1 MGIKIA
7 IVEFDKNNKAKKI
20 DYFRNN
26 TKGIGDFLI
35 LLNKELSKNNYN
47 IRIRKVEEKWE
58 R

>member
-1 MGIKIA
+1 MGLKIA
-7 IVEFDKNNKAKKI
+7 IVEFDKENKAQKI

-35 LLNKELSKNNYN
+35 LLNSELRKNNYN
-47 IRIRKVEEKWE
+47 IRITKVDEE

>member
-1 MGIKIA
+1 MGLKIA
-7 IVEFDKNNKAKKI
+7 IIEFDEENKAQKI

-35 LLNKELSKNNYN
+35 LLNKELKKNNYN
-47 IRIRKVEEKWE
+47 IRIKKVEEE

>member
-47 IRIRKVEEKWE
+47 IRIRKVEEK
-58 R
+58 